1 MRLWAETHTNPG
13 KHEPV
18 LVWVFFWGEGV
29 RAPRD
34 WEGLGGWESRAK
46 IAWEY
51 SGADE
56 KVSKKGKRG
65 S

>member
-29 RAPRD
+29 IAPRD

-56 KVSKKGKRG
+56 KVK
-65 S
+65 